1 MTTSNDPTI
10 PGRIPLRLRLAEP
23 PGRSS
28 LAGGWWPQS
37 RDLAVELPDL
47 VDNFPSER
55 GRISHVALSAPD
67 WDTAPCLVPVAHGQ
81 VEVESLP
88 RDDSHVVELTM
99 SDRSVVRLLVVP
111 PRMSDYRGEE
121 ALLAAATPH
130 GEHSASSILETVVEA
145 EEVDPFDQWHD
156 EGGSWWGPD
165 QVAPSFRTPGLP
177 PLESPSR

>member
-1 MTTSNDPTI
+1 MTTSNDSTI

-55 GRISHVALSAPD
+55 GRISRVALSAPD
-67 WDTAPCLVPVAHGQ
+67 WDAAPRLVPVASGQ
-81 VEVESLP
+81 VEVDSLP
-88 RDDSHVVELTM
+88 RADTHVVALEM
-99 SDRSVVRLLVVP
+99 ADRSLVRLLVVP
-111 PRMSDYRGEE
+111 PRMSAYRGDE
-121 ALLAAATPH
+121 AMLAAATPH
-130 GEHSASSILETVVEA
+130 GEHSAASILETVVEA
-145 EEVDPFDQWHD
+145 DEVDPFDQWHD

-165 QVAPSFRTPGLP
+165 QVAPSFRTRGLT
-177 PLESPSR
+177 PLERPSR